1 MSNWHK
7 CELGS
12 VVTLKRGYD
21 LPQQK
26 RIDGNV
32 PIFSSS
38 GISGYHNTPMVSAP
52 GVITGRY
59 GTIGQ
64 VFFSSLDYWP
74 LNTTL
79 YVEDYHGNDPLFIY
93 YFLKMIQWEKYQSAS
108 AVPGIN
114 RNAVHT
120 EIVSIPDMDTQRQI
134 AGILTAF
141 DRKITNNQK
150 INDNFAA

>member
-1 MSNWHK
+1 
-7 CELGS
+7 
-12 VVTLKRGYD
+12 
-21 LPQQK
+21 
-26 RIDGNV
+26 
-32 PIFSSS
+32 
-38 GISGYHNTPMVSAP
+38 MVSAP